1 MLGMSSHRGQIH
13 FPFGAAFSP
22 TQAKWNHVIVQS
34 ILSQTTFIR
43 QILVDYKGSILR
55 PPLQATYQKH
65 REEI

>member
-1 MLGMSSHRGQIH
+1 MSSHRGQIH

-34 ILSQTTFIR
+34 ILSQATITPNSCM
-43 QILVDYKGSILR
+43 VDFKGSIVR
-55 PPLQATYQKH
+55 PPLQATYKKH